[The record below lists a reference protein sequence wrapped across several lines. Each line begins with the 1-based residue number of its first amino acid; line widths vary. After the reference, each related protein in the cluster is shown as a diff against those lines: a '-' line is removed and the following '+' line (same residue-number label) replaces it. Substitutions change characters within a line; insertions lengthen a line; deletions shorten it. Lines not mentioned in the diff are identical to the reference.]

1 MEMPFRSVLEERCY
15 RLLEEIGGKV
25 ADRARDVLLEEI
37 AVDGLRE
44 PVEYLCEKWRDVFAP
59 AMVILSCE
67 AVGGEPDDAT
77 YDAALAL
84 SLMNLSFSLWDD
96 ILDKTRY
103 KLFVPTVFG
112 KFGEGVNLVIGGL
125 ASAKAFSI
133 LNNIRLDEEKRKL
146 LSDLIWNY
154 WRGTAQAEMR
164 NLALRRKV
172 DVRPEEKFR
181 VIEMHSITTETLLR
195 VGAVL
200 GGGSRDEV
208 DHLGNYGRCLGIILE
223 LRKDFNVSINLT
235 LELADKIK
243 RGSLPYTLLWAKNHS
258 QKLRKYLLELRN
270 TIKPKDIKEIVK
282 FILET
287 DITKEILNHIVKI
300 ANYAKLDVIKI
311 RDSQSIKKLEY
322 FLKTQ
327 IDIFAEE
334 LSLIEFM

>member
-25 ADRARDVLLEEI
+25 ADRARDILLEEI

-112 KFGEGVNLVIGGL
+112 KFGEGANLVVGGL

-133 LNNIRLDEEKRKL
+133 LNNIKLDEEKRKL
-146 LSDLIWNY
+146 LSDLVWNY

-164 NLALRRKV
+164 NLALRRKG
-172 DVRPEEKFR
+172 DVKPKEKFR

-200 GGGSRDEV
+200 GGGSRDEI
-208 DHLGNYGRCLGIILE
+208 DHLGRYGRYLGIILE
-223 LRKDFNVSINLT
+223 LRKDFDVSINLT

-243 RGSLPYTLLWAKNHS
+243 RGALPYTLLWAKHRS
-258 QKLRKYLLELRN
+258 KELKEYLLEHGDAL
-270 TIKPKDIKEIVK
+270 KPEDIKKIVE
-282 FILET
+282 FILN
-287 DITKEILNHIVKI
+287 INAVKEILNLINRFKQKAELEI
-300 ANYAKLDVIKI
+300 LKLNHN
-311 RDSQSIKKLEY
+311 STIKKLGY
-322 FLKTQ
+322 FLDAQAK
-327 IDIFAEE
+327 IFVED
-334 LSLIEFM
+334 LLII